1 MQWERRILWSNGTVL
16 KVILLSTFLVMTW
29 GSFSS
34 LRCHAWTFKRSATKR
49 QLCREFLSAPKP
61 RLVRY
66 LEQWQR
72 SDSSVELL
80 TTGSGSFF
88 TALASVLEMSGL
100 PEVDFLLPL
109 VDDNGPVYLFQP
121 MDYAIV
127 SFYFQ
132 QPI

>member
-1 MQWERRILWSNGTVL
+1 
-16 KVILLSTFLVMTW
+16 
-29 GSFSS
+29 
-34 LRCHAWTFKRSATKR
+34 
-49 QLCREFLSAPKP
+49 
-61 RLVRY
+61 LVRY